1 MREQLNKCNWR
12 RLTNM
17 KFLTVLKRGLREQ
30 VRNRKLLFAVLF
42 IFILEVGITVNSEG
56 NKISYKTGRGIVY
69 V

>member
-1 MREQLNKCNWR
+1 MD
-12 RLTNM
+12 M
-17 KFLTVLKRGLREQ
+17 KFLAVLKRELREQ

-42 IFILEVGITVNSEG
+42 IFILAVGITVNSEG